1 MVSDLM
7 AEFAISGA
15 VLGTLSALYFYPY
28 VLMQVPL
35 GALIDRLGVRIL
47 LSTAL
52 MIGGLGSVLFA
63 LAQSIELAYIGRILI
78 GIGSAVG
85 FLSSRA
91 LAGKWFPPH
100 RFAFLAGLVMFFGM
114 TSGIAA
120 SGPLAI
126 FVENYGWRAAMWS
139 LGGFSILLA
148 LMVAIFVRNAPD
160 NNIKYKYYKLSDWKF
175 RYWHPIAL
183 LLFFVLTGRYAIL
196 FLIIFYISL
205 KIIPLSKTEISP
217 TSTIKPQKETWKAM
231 WEGLGRATKTL
242 EVWKVALVASA
253 MSGPMLTLGGLWGTP
268 YLISAY
274 ELEKTDAA
282 FLVSFLLL
290 GWAFGAPFFGWLSDR
305 IRQRKKIILAG
316 SFLVTCSV
324 GALAFLPLPPL
335 WVTVALMV
343 MVGMCGAAMTVTF
356 ALVRETSPSDISSSV
371 TGIVNSLTVAS
382 GAILQPA
389 VGYALDQLW
398 DGKISEGARLYS
410 VDNYH
415 SGFILIFVTC
425 LAGFFICASLKDSPF
440 VKN

>member
-1 MVSDLM
+1 LEKSETSQLGSSRAWFIWLLAALSFGYAFFHRVAPSVMVSDLM
-7 AEFAISGA
+7 SEFAISGA

-63 LAQSIELAYIGRILI
+63 LAQSIEVAYIGRILI
-78 GIGSAVG
+78 GVGSAVG
-85 FLSSRA
+85 FLSSLA
-91 LAGKWFPPH
+91 LAGKWFPPQ
-100 RFAFLAGLVMFFGM
+100 RFAFLAGFVMFFGM
-114 TSGIAA
+114 ISGIAA
-120 SGPLAI
+120 SGPLAV
-126 FVENYGWRAAMWS
+126 FVETYGWRAAMWS

-160 NNIKYKYYKLSDWKF
+160 Q
-175 RYWHPIAL
+175 AL
-183 LLFFVLTGRYAIL
+183 T
-196 FLIIFYISL
+196 SQQ
-205 KIIPLSKTEISP
+205 TEP
-217 TSTIKPQKETWKAM
+217 AKETWKAM
-231 WEGLGRATKTL
+231 WQGLGRATKTL
-242 EVWKVALVASA
+242 EVWKVALVAST

-274 ELEKTDAA
+274 GLEKTDAA

-290 GWAFGAPFFGWLSDR
+290 GWAFGAPFFGWLSDK

-324 GALAFLPLPPL
+324 GAIAFLPLPPL
-335 WVTVALMV
+335 WITVCLMV
-343 MVGMCGAAMTVTF
+343 LVGMCGAAMTVTF

-398 DGKISEGARLYS
+398 DGKISEGARIYS
-410 VDNYH
+410 VGNYH
-415 SGFILIFVTC
+415 TGFILIFATC
-425 LAGFFICASLKDSPF
+425 LIGFFICASLKDSPF
-440 VKN
+440 VRD

>member
-28 VLMQVPL
+28 VIMQVPL
-35 GALIDRLGVRIL
+35 GALIDRLGVRAL

-52 MIGGLGSVLFA
+52 LIGGLGSVLFA
-63 LAQSIELAYIGRILI
+63 LAQSIEMAYLGRVLI

-85 FLSSRA
+85 FLSSLA

-114 TSGIAA
+114 MSGIVA

-126 FVENYGWRAAMWS
+126 FVENYGWRTAMWS

-148 LMVAIFVRNAPD
+148 ALVFIFVRNAPEE
-160 NNIKYKYYKLSDWKF
+160 
-175 RYWHPIAL
+175 A
-183 LLFFVLTGRYAIL
+183 T
-196 FLIIFYISL
+196 
-205 KIIPLSKTEISP
+205 KINET
-217 TSTIKPQKETWKAM
+217 KPPKETWKAM
-231 WEGLGRATKTL
+231 WQGLGRATSTL
-242 EVWKVALVASA
+242 EVWKVAIVAST

-274 ELEKTDAA
+274 GLEKTDAA

-290 GWAFGAPFFGWLSDR
+290 GWAIGAPFAGWLSDR

-324 GALAFLPLPPL
+324 GAIAFLPLPPL
-335 WVTVALMV
+335 WVTVCFMV
-343 MVGMCGAAMTVTF
+343 LVGMCGAAMTVTF
-356 ALVRETSPSDISSSV
+356 ALVREVTPSNISSSV

-398 DGKISEGARLYS
+398 DGTTKEGARLYS
-410 VDNYH
+410 VENYQT
-415 SGFILIFVTC
+415 SFTLIFATC
-425 LAGFFICASLKDSPF
+425 LFGMIICMTLKDSPF
-440 VKN
+440 ARSS

>member
-35 GALIDRLGVRIL
+35 GALIDRLGVRAL

-52 MIGGLGSVLFA
+52 LIGGIGSVLFA
-63 LAQSIELAYIGRILI
+63 LAQSIEMAYLGRMLI

-85 FLSSRA
+85 FLSSLA

-114 TSGIAA
+114 ISGIAA

-126 FVENYGWRAAMWS
+126 FVENYGWRSAMWS

-148 LMVAIFVRNAPD
+148 VLVFIFVRNAPEGTVEEE
-160 NNIKYKYYKLSDWKF
+160 KAA
-175 RYWHPIAL
+175 P
-183 LLFFVLTGRYAIL
+183 
-196 FLIIFYISL
+196 
-205 KIIPLSKTEISP
+205 P
-217 TSTIKPQKETWKAM
+217 KETWSAM
-231 WEGLGRATKTL
+231 WKGLRQATSNL
-242 EVWKVALVASA
+242 EVWKVALVAST

-274 ELEKTDAA
+274 GLEKTDAA

-290 GWAFGAPFFGWLSDR
+290 GWAIGAPFAGWLSDR

-316 SFLVTCSV
+316 SLIVTCSV
-324 GALAFLPLPPL
+324 GAIAFLPLPPL
-335 WVTVALMV
+335 WITVGLIILT
-343 MVGMCGAAMTVTF
+343 GMSGAAMTVTF
-356 ALVRETSPSDISSSV
+356 ALVREVTPSNISSSV

-389 VGYALDQLW
+389 VGYVLDQLW
-398 DGKISEGARLYS
+398 DGTTVEGARLYS
-410 VDNYH
+410 IENYQT
-415 SGFILIFVTC
+415 GFALIFATC
-425 LAGFFICASLKDSPF
+425 LVGLVICMTLKDSPF
-440 VKN
+440 AKSAQ

>member
-1 MVSDLM
+1 MGSTRAWFIWLFAALSFGYAFFHRVAPSVMVSDLM

-35 GALIDRLGVRIL
+35 GALIDRLGVRAL

-52 MIGGLGSVLFA
+52 LIGGIGSVLFA
-63 LAQSIELAYIGRILI
+63 LAQSIEMAYLGRMLI

-85 FLSSRA
+85 FLSSLA

-114 TSGIAA
+114 ISGIAA

-126 FVENYGWRAAMWS
+126 FVENYGWRSAMWS

-148 LMVAIFVRNAPD
+148 VLVFIFVRNAPEGTVEEE
-160 NNIKYKYYKLSDWKF
+160 KAA
-175 RYWHPIAL
+175 P
-183 LLFFVLTGRYAIL
+183 
-196 FLIIFYISL
+196 
-205 KIIPLSKTEISP
+205 P
-217 TSTIKPQKETWKAM
+217 KETWSAM
-231 WEGLGRATKTL
+231 WKGLRQATSNL
-242 EVWKVALVASA
+242 EVWKVALVAST

-274 ELEKTDAA
+274 GLEKTDAA

-290 GWAFGAPFFGWLSDR
+290 GWAIGAPFAGWLSDR

-316 SFLVTCSV
+316 SLIVTCSV
-324 GALAFLPLPPL
+324 GAIAFLPLPPL
-335 WVTVALMV
+335 WITVGLIILT
-343 MVGMCGAAMTVTF
+343 GMSGAAMTVTF
-356 ALVRETSPSDISSSV
+356 ALVREVTPSNISSSV

-389 VGYALDQLW
+389 VGYVLDQLW
-398 DGKISEGARLYS
+398 DGTTVEGARLYS
-410 VDNYH
+410 IENYQT
-415 SGFILIFVTC
+415 GFALIFATC
-425 LAGFFICASLKDSPF
+425 LVGLVICMTLKDSPF
-440 VKN
+440 AKSAQ

>member
-1 MVSDLM
+1 MACKATWVVSPEQSQQVNSQLGSARAWFIWLFAALAFGYAFFHRVAPSVMVDDLM

-35 GALIDRLGVRIL
+35 GALIDRLGVRAL

-52 MIGGLGSVLFA
+52 LIGGIGSVIFA
-63 LAQSIELAYIGRILI
+63 LANTIEIAYLGRILI

-85 FLSSRA
+85 FLSSLA

-114 TSGIAA
+114 VSGIAA

-126 FVENYGWRAAMWS
+126 FVENYGWRTAMWS

-148 LMVAIFVRNAPD
+148 VLVIIFVRNAPEEQ
-160 NNIKYKYYKLSDWKF
+160 
-175 RYWHPIAL
+175 
-183 LLFFVLTGRYAIL
+183 VTQQ
-196 FLIIFYISL
+196 
-205 KIIPLSKTEISP
+205 TE
-217 TSTIKPQKETWKAM
+217 TKPPKETWKAM
-231 WEGLGRATKTL
+231 WKGLGRATKNL
-242 EVWKVALVASA
+242 EVWKVAIVAST

-268 YLISAY
+268 YLIAAY
-274 ELEKTDAA
+274 GLEKTYAA
-282 FLVSFLLL
+282 TLVSLLLL
-290 GWAFGAPFFGWLSDR
+290 GWAFGAPFAGWLSDR

-316 SFLVTCSV
+316 SIIVTCSV
-324 GALAFLPLPPL
+324 GAIAFLPLLPL
-335 WVTVALMV
+335 WITVALLALI
-343 MVGMCGAAMTVTF
+343 GMSGAAMAVTF
-356 ALVRETSPSDISSSV
+356 ALVREVTPSDISSSV

-398 DGKISEGARLYS
+398 DGRIDEGARVYS
-410 VDNYH
+410 VENYQN
-415 SGFILIFVTC
+415 SFILIFVAC
-425 LAGFFICASLKDSPF
+425 FIGFLVCSRLKESPF
-440 VKN
+440 AKTA

>member
-1 MVSDLM
+1 MARKASWIIDLEQPKNSQLGSARAWFIWFFAAMSFGYAFFHRVAPSVMVSDLM

-35 GALIDRLGVRIL
+35 GALIDRLGVRTL

-52 MIGGLGSVLFA
+52 LIGGIGSVLFA
-63 LAQSIELAYIGRILI
+63 VAQSIEMAYLGRILI

-85 FLSSRA
+85 FLSSLA

-114 TSGIAA
+114 ISGIAA

-126 FVENYGWRAAMWS
+126 FVENYGWRTAMWS

-148 LMVAIFVRNAPD
+148 LLVFIFVRNAPEET
-160 NNIKYKYYKLSDWKF
+160 KK
-175 RYWHPIAL
+175 
-183 LLFFVLTGRYAIL
+183 
-196 FLIIFYISL
+196 
-205 KIIPLSKTEISP
+205 EE
-217 TSTIKPQKETWKAM
+217 KPKETWSAM
-231 WEGLGRATKTL
+231 WKGLKQATSTV
-242 EVWKVALVASA
+242 EVWKIAIVAST

-274 ELEKTDAA
+274 GLDKTDAA

-290 GWAFGAPFFGWLSDR
+290 GWAIGAPFAGWLSDR
-305 IRQRKKIILAG
+305 IKQRKNIILAG

-324 GALAFLPLPPL
+324 GAIAFLPLPPL
-335 WVTVALMV
+335 WITICLMV
-343 MVGMCGAAMTVTF
+343 LVGMCGAAMTVTF
-356 ALVRETSPSDISSSV
+356 ALVREVTPSNISSSV

-398 DGKISEGARLYS
+398 MAKLSMARET
-410 VDNYH
+410 
-415 SGFILIFVTC
+415 IALIIINR
-425 LAGFFICASLKDSPF
+425 ICSYFYNLPIRS
-440 VKN
+440 NN

>member
-1 MVSDLM
+1 MSIKESQPVSSQLGSARAWFIWLFAALAFGYAFFHRVAPSVMVSDLM

-35 GALIDRLGVRIL
+35 GALIDRLGVRAL

-52 MIGGLGSVLFA
+52 FIGGIGSVLFA
-63 LAQSIELAYIGRILI
+63 LAQSIEMAYFGRVLI

-85 FLSSRA
+85 FLSSLA

-120 SGPLAI
+120 SGPLAV
-126 FVENYGWRAAMWS
+126 FVESYGWRAAMWS

-148 LMVAIFVRNAPD
+148 IMVIIFVRNAPEQAHQKD
-160 NNIKYKYYKLSDWKF
+160 E
-175 RYWHPIAL
+175 
-183 LLFFVLTGRYAIL
+183 T
-196 FLIIFYISL
+196 
-205 KIIPLSKTEISP
+205 
-217 TSTIKPQKETWKAM
+217 KPQKETWSAM
-231 WEGLGRATKTL
+231 WKGLGQAASTL
-242 EVWKVALVASA
+242 EVWKVAIVAST
-253 MSGPMLTLGGLWGTP
+253 MSAPMLTLGGLWGTP

-274 ELEKTDAA
+274 GLEKTDAA
-282 FLVSFLLL
+282 FLVSLLLL
-290 GWAFGAPFFGWLSDR
+290 GWAFGAPFAGWLSDR

-316 SFLVTCSV
+316 SLIGTISV
-324 GALAFLPLPPL
+324 GAIVFLPLQPL
-335 WVTVALMV
+335 WITVALLIV
-343 MVGMCGAAMTVTF
+343 TGMSGAAMTVTF
-356 ALVRETSPSDISSSV
+356 ALVREVTPGNITSSV

-398 DGKISEGARLYS
+398 DGTTNEGARVYS
-410 VDNYH
+410 IDNFQTGLILVFVACLL
-415 SGFILIFVTC
+415 GFIVCTR
-425 LAGFFICASLKDSPF
+425 LKDSPF
-440 VKN
+440 SQMKQ

>member
-1 MVSDLM
+1 MSFGYAFFHRVAPSVMVSDLM

-35 GALIDRLGVRIL
+35 GALIDRLGVRAL

-52 MIGGLGSVLFA
+52 LIGGVGSALFA
-63 LAQSIELAYIGRILI
+63 LATSIEMAYLGRILI

-85 FLSSRA
+85 FLSSLA

-114 TSGIAA
+114 TSGIVA
-120 SGPLAI
+120 SGPLAL
-126 FVENYGWRAAMWS
+126 FVEAYGWRTAMWS
-139 LGGFSILLA
+139 LGGFSVLLA
-148 LMVAIFVRNAPD
+148 LLVIIFVRNAPED
-160 NNIKYKYYKLSDWKF
+160 SAQEKL
-175 RYWHPIAL
+175 
-183 LLFFVLTGRYAIL
+183 
-196 FLIIFYISL
+196 
-205 KIIPLSKTEISP
+205 E
-217 TSTIKPQKETWKAM
+217 KPPKETWKAM
-231 WEGLGRATKTL
+231 WKGLGRAASTL
-242 EVWKVALVASA
+242 EVWKVAIVAST

-274 ELEKTDAA
+274 GLEKTNAA

-290 GWAFGAPFFGWLSDR
+290 GWAFGAPFAGWLSDR

-316 SFLVTCSV
+316 ALVSTCCI
-324 GALAFLPLPPL
+324 GIITFLPLPPL
-335 WVTVALMV
+335 YITVGLIIL
-343 MVGMCGAAMTVTF
+343 VGMSGAAMTVTF
-356 ALVRETSPSDISSSV
+356 ALAREVNPTDISSSV

-389 VGYALDQLW
+389 VGYLLDRLW
-398 DGKISEGARLYS
+398 DGTTADGARIYS

-415 SGFILIFVTC
+415 NAFVLIFASC
-425 LAGFFICASLKDSPF
+425 LLGLIISMTLKDSPF
-440 VKN
+440 AKRV

>member
-35 GALIDRLGVRIL
+35 GALIDRLGVRLL

-52 MIGGLGSVLFA
+52 LIGGIGSVLFA
-63 LAQSIELAYIGRILI
+63 LAQSIEMAYLGRVLI

-85 FLSSRA
+85 FLSSLA

-114 TSGIAA
+114 ISGIAA
-120 SGPLAI
+120 SGPLAV
-126 FVENYGWRAAMWS
+126 FVENFGWRTAMWS

-148 LMVAIFVRNAPD
+148 ILVIIFVRNAPE
-160 NNIKYKYYKLSDWKF
+160 
-175 RYWHPIAL
+175 
-183 LLFFVLTGRYAIL
+183 G
-196 FLIIFYISL
+196 
-205 KIIPLSKTEISP
+205 SKQKNQITP
-217 TSTIKPQKETWKAM
+217 PKETWSAM
-231 WEGLGRATKTL
+231 WKGLGRATSTL
-242 EVWKVALVASA
+242 EVWKVALVAST

-274 ELEKTDAA
+274 SLEKTDAA

-290 GWAFGAPFFGWLSDR
+290 GWAIGAPFAGWLSDR

-316 SFLVTCSV
+316 SLIGTISV
-324 GALAFLPLPPL
+324 GAIAFLPLPPL
-335 WVTVALMV
+335 WVTVGLIILI
-343 MVGMCGAAMTVTF
+343 GMSGAAMTVTF
-356 ALVRETSPSDISSSV
+356 ALVREVTPSNISSSV

-382 GAILQPA
+382 GAVLQPA
-389 VGYALDQLW
+389 VGYVLDQLW
-398 DGKISEGARLYS
+398 DGTTLEGARVYS
-410 VDNYH
+410 IENYQ
-415 SGFILIFVTC
+415 SGFTLIFLTC
-425 LAGFFICASLKDSPF
+425 LLGSFICMILKDSPF
-440 VKN
+440 TKSG